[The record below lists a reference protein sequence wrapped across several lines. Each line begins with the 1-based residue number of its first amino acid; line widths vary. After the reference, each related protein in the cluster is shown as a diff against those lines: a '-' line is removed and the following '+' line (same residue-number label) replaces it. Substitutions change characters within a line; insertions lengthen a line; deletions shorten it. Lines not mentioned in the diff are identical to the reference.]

1 MIGYK
6 FVKKS
11 VFTDM
16 EETIKR
22 LQFVEKS
29 NVELEKKLNE
39 LNETISVL
47 NKEKIELQSKLNLL
61 ENTEQK
67 TRTKKTTT
75 ETKNRRRVRKT
86 ED

>member
-1 MIGYK
+1 MFGYK

-11 VFTDM
+11 VFTYM
-16 EETIKR
+16 EEAIKR

-29 NVELEKKLNE
+29 NTELEKKLNE

>member
-1 MIGYK
+1 MFGYK

-11 VFTDM
+11 VFTYM
-16 EETIKR
+16 EETIKQ
-22 LQFVEKS
+22 LQFVDKS
-29 NVELEKKLNE
+29 NVELEKKLHE
-39 LNETISVL
+39 LYEAISVL
-47 NKEKIELQSKLNLL
+47 NKENIELQAKLNLL

>member
-1 MIGYK
+1 MFGYK

-29 NVELEKKLNE
+29 NVKLQKKLNE

-47 NKEKIELQSKLNLL
+47 NKENIELHSKLNLL

-75 ETKNRRRVRKT
+75 ETKSRRRVRKT

>member
-1 MIGYK
+1 MFGYK

-11 VFTDM
+11 VFTYM

-29 NVELEKKLNE
+29 NTELEKKLNE

>member
-1 MIGYK
+1 MFGYK

-11 VFTDM
+11 VFTYM
-16 EETIKR
+16 EETIKQ
-22 LQFVEKS
+22 LQFVDKS

-75 ETKNRRRVRKT
+75 ETKSRRRVRKT

>member
-1 MIGYK
+1 MFGYK

-29 NVELEKKLNE
+29 NVELEKKLKF
-39 LNETISVL
+39 V
-47 NKEKIELQSKLNLL
+47 EKS
-61 ENTEQK
+61 NTEL
-67 TRTKKTTT
+67 
-75 ETKNRRRVRKT
+75 E
-86 ED
+86 

>member
-1 MIGYK
+1 MFGYK

-16 EETIKR
+16 EETIKQ
-22 LQFVEKS
+22 LQFVDKS
-29 NVELEKKLNE
+29 NVELEKKLHE
-39 LNETISVL
+39 LYEAISVL
-47 NKEKIELQSKLNLL
+47 NKENIELQAKLNLL

-75 ETKNRRRVRKT
+75 ETKSRRRVRKT